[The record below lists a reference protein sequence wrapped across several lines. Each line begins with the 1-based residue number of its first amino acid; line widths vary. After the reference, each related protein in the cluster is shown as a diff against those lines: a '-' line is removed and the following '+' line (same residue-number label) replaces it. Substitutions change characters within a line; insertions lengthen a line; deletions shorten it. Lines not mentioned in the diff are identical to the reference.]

1 MRPRL
6 EAAMHDLRAWRLL
19 VLDLHDRR
27 GGGRA
32 GGARLGS
39 TGRGEG
45 EGCRD
50 SDHHDGGQGK
60 NQFESSSYVHGWTPC
75 HLPGRTERSRHKARR
90 LTAPR
95 LLANRAARYCAR
107 REASEGVM
115 WSGPPVLPRFLGEQ
129 GSAGARVRPVTVQ
142 DSAQDAESRLE
153 ACAVRAAGARDYV
166 WRPLARRSTGRRAVL
181 ARSGD
186 PDLPWQRVVRA
197 DGSLPKG
204 ERQRKLLDA
213 EGVPF
218 KGQRVDMKAAW
229 TPT

>member
-32 GGARLGS
+32 GSARLGS
-39 TGRGEG
+39 TGRREG

-60 NQFESSSYVHGWTPC
+60 YQFESSSYVHGWTPC
-75 HLPGRTERSRHKARR
+75 HLPGRTERSRHKARG

-95 LLANRAARYCAR
+95 LLAIRAARYCAR

-129 GSAGARVRPVTVQ
+129 GRTEVRVRRVTVQ
-142 DSAQDAESRLE
+142 DCAQNAGSSPE
-153 ACAVRAAGARDYV
+153 ARARRTARARDYL
-166 WRPLARRSTGRRAVL
+166 WGPMAG
-181 ARSGD
+181 
-186 PDLPWQRVVRA
+186 
-197 DGSLPKG
+197 
-204 ERQRKLLDA
+204 
-213 EGVPF
+213 
-218 KGQRVDMKAAW
+218 
-229 TPT
+229 